1 MLRQLYR
8 RALLGFGL
16 VLALPTLPVA
26 AQAATTL
33 TIATVNNP
41 DMIVMQRL
49 SSKFEAANPD
59 IKLNWVT
66 LEENILRQRITTDIA
81 THAGGMDIVTVGVY
95 EVPIWAKRGWLDPI
109 IDIPASYDVDDLL
122 KPVRAA
128 LSMNGQP
135 YALPFYAESQMTI
148 YRTDLTAKAGVTIP
162 SNPTW
167 PQIAAI
173 ADKLNDPKD
182 GIYGICLRGKA
193 GWGENM
199 GQIGPVVYGMGGRW
213 FDMNWQPQ
221 LTSPQWEQG
230 VSFYVDLLRRDGPPG
245 AVSNGYNETLALFAA
260 GHCAMWV
267 DATVSAGFLANPQD
281 STVVGKVGYAAPPYT
296 TTKVGSHYLWSWA
309 LAIPSTSPNKLAA
322 EKFIT
327 WATSPDYIKLVASD
341 QGWASVPPGTRYSTY
356 ASPEYQKAAPFAPV
370 VLAAINSADLNHPSV
385 LPVPYTGISY
395 VGIPEFQG
403 IGTMVGQEVAAAI
416 AGQKTVKQAL
426 AESQSQTERM
436 MRRAGYLN

>member
-1 MLRQLYR
+1 M
-8 RALLGFGL
+8 
-16 VLALPTLPVA
+16 A
-26 AQAATTL
+26 AEAATTL

-81 THAGGMDIVTVGVY
+81 THAGGLDIVTVGVY

-109 IDIPASYDVDDLL
+109 TDIPASYDIDDVL

-128 LSMNGQP
+128 LSQKGVP
-135 YALPFYAESQMTI
+135 YALPFYAESQMTL
-148 YRTDLTAKAGVTIP
+148 YRTDLTAKAGVTMP

-221 LTSPQWEQG
+221 LTSPQWEKA
-230 VSFYVDLLRRDGPPG
+230 VTFYVDLLRRDGPPG

-281 STVVGKVGYAAPPYT
+281 STVVGKIGYAAPPYT
-296 TTKVGSHYLWSWA
+296 TTTVGSHYLWSLGARHPLDLAEQGRCGEVHHLGDVARLHQDGGGRSRLGQRAAGHA
-309 LAIPSTSPNKLAA
+309 LLHLRLAGVSEGGSLRA
-322 EKFIT
+322 RC
-327 WATSPDYIKLVASD
+327 SGSD
-341 QGWASVPPGTRYSTY
+341 QLGRS
-356 ASPEYQKAAPFAPV
+356 Q
-370 VLAAINSADLNHPSV
+370 PSV
-385 LPVPYTGISY
+385 GS
-395 VGIPEFQG
+395 
-403 IGTMVGQEVAAAI
+403 AR
-416 AGQKTVKQAL
+416 AL
-426 AESQSQTERM
+426 YRH
-436 MRRAGYLN
+436 LLCWHP